1 MRKNSNYLFYFYKY
15 FYLWYFHIF
24 LFLCILKC
32 YLFLRRKAEFSS
44 IIRLLQSSGTIN
56 PSNMLIHCSRNVLD
70 FMLSV
75 YKCKMFLESCTQN
88 VLFTNLVNILFWDK
102 GFYSKFKPVS
112 HSATL
117 SQSKLPVPDGELK
130 RQWLVFD
137 VETQN
142 VSNCHESDHCKKH
155 LLPLHSCI
163 SRRGIKGKWFLS

>member
-1 MRKNSNYLFYFYKY
+1 MRKNSQLPFLF
-15 FYLWYFHIF
+15 LQIF
-24 LFLCILKC
+24 LFMILPYISVFMHFKM
-32 YLFLRRKAEFSS
+32 LFISATQSWIFVKHYSS
-44 IIRLLQSSGTIN
+44 LQGSIN

-130 RQWLVFD
+130 SQWLVFD